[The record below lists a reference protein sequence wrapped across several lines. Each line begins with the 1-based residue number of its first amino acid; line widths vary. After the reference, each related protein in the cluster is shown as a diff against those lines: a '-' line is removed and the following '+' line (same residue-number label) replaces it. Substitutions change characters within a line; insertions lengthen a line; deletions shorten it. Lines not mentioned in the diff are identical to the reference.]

1 MSAYVENLVK
11 NWGEILDEGQKIN
24 NRKVRRATAVMLENQ
39 AKYLTGRSGM
49 NESSAT
55 ASTVGPEGGGTFY
68 NGGNADYQTS
78 GEFHKIAIPMVRRT
92 FPELIAH
99 DIVGVQPMTG
109 PVGLAF
115 ALRFRA
121 DQEYAGTATGQE
133 IGYNTVDPYY
143 TGDNQNQE
151 RMTTVNAE
159 GLGSRAADAAN
170 TSVDGHLSQDTGA
183 AGTGDRGLGIGSGK
197 QIKELSMTVEKAQV
211 EAGTR
216 KLRSRWSL
224 EVAQDLKAM
233 HGLDLEEEMMDV
245 LAYEITAEIDR
256 ELINTI
262 RSVSANNASSTA
274 WNYATADGRW
284 EAEKYRNFY
293 NLIIR
298 KANRIAVDTRRG
310 AGNFTVAAPSLC
322 AALETTSSFTI
333 QPVNAA
339 VNTAVT
345 GVAKIGSLDGRM
357 TVYRDTFATIDDIII
372 GYKGPSEYDTGIIYL
387 PYIQLLVSKAV
398 FEDSF
403 NPTVGLMSRYAI
415 HQHIFGAENYYIQ
428 VAVQN
433 LP

>member
-1 MSAYVENLVK
+1 MSKYVENLTK
-11 NWGEILDEGQKIN
+11 KWDEILTEGSDIA
-24 NRKVRRATAVMLENQ
+24 NRKVKRATAVMLENQ
-39 AKYLTGRSGM
+39 MNYLTGKSPSM
-49 NESSAT
+49 NESSSVDGSIAPD
-55 ASTVGPEGGGTFY
+55 AGNDLYQGSGSY
-68 NGGNADYQTS
+68 NTNA
-78 GEFHKIAIPMVRRT
+78 EFHKIAIPMVRRT

-121 DQEYAGTATGQE
+121 DQAYAGQTSTE
-133 IGYNTVDPYY
+133 VGYNTIDPYY
-143 TGDNQNQE
+143 TGDNQAS
-151 RMTTVNAE
+151 RAMGTVAGE
-159 GLGSRAADAAN
+159 ELGSNTAAS
-170 TSVDGHLSQDTGA
+170 TSADGYLQQGQ
-183 AGTGDRGLGIGSGK
+183 AGEGVGDRGLGIGSGK

-256 ELINTI
+256 ELINVM
-262 RSVSANNASSTA
+262 RSVAANNASSTT

-293 NLIIR
+293 NLLIR

-310 AGNFTVAAPSLC
+310 AGNFVVSAPSIC
-322 AALETTSSFTI
+322 AALETTASFTI
-333 QPVNAA
+333 QPVAADVNA
-339 VNTAVT
+339 AVT

-357 TVYRDTFATIDDIII
+357 TVYRDTFATIDDVVI

-428 VAVQN
+428 VAAQN

>member
-1 MSAYVENLVK
+1 MSKYVENLVTK
-11 NWGEILDEGQKIN
+11 WDGILAEGTDIS
-24 NRKVRRATAVMLENQ
+24 NRKVKRATAVMLENQ
-39 AKYLTGRSGM
+39 MNYITGKSPSM
-49 NESSAT
+49 SESS
-55 ASTVGPEGGGTFY
+55 TVDGAITPDSGNDMYAGT
-68 NGGNADYQTS
+68 GNYHSNA
-78 GEFHKIAIPMVRRT
+78 EFHKIAIPMVRRT

-121 DQEYAGTATGQE
+121 DQEYAGATNTE
-133 IGYNTVDPYY
+133 LGYNTVDPYY
-143 TGDNQNQE
+143 SGDQGTSRAN
-151 RMTTVNAE
+151 TTLDGE
-159 GLGSRAADAAN
+159 ELGSSTASSTTDN
-170 TSVDGHLSQDTGA
+170 YLNQGQ
-183 AGTGDRGLGIGSGK
+183 AGEGVGDRGLGIGSGK
-197 QIKELSMTVEKAQV
+197 QIRELSMTVEKAQV

-256 ELINTI
+256 ELINVM
-262 RSVSANNASSTA
+262 RSVASNNASSTT
-274 WNYATADGRW
+274 WDYQQADGRW

-293 NLIIR
+293 NLLIR

-310 AGNFTVAAPSLC
+310 AGNFVISAPSIC

-333 QPVNAA
+333 QPVNTD

-357 TVYRDTFATIDDIII
+357 TVYRDTFATIDDVII

-428 VAVQN
+428 VAAQN